1 MNQSTKI
8 SLIVG
13 GVLIVLAG
21 VIGITFAYF
30 STGGV
35 QDTANTFNS
44 GCLNISLTNEST
56 SINLTDAYP
65 ITDAEGLETT
75 SYDFTVKNNCNSAT
89 NYQINLE
96 SLQINLES
104 LNEQVNSL
112 NADYIKV
119 SLSSDTVDNVISI
132 LSSNTSVTPTIDNA
146 YESYNLYTD
155 SLEANEEK
163 TYHLK
168 IWVDYDAT
176 VEQAASKTYTSK
188 INVIA
193 NPETTVVDTLEV
205 QFSIKGTTA
214 TATLTE
220 NVTSATYC
228 TTTGNICTPSTSATI
243 SNNSYTVELEE
254 LEQLQVICTQLN
266 GTSKIICSDGLD
278 AKKVLLNEAILANA
292 TTQTTRTDFSTTVE
306 ETTTGT
312 IYYADTSKGRTYYF
326 AGNPTDNWVRFAGFY
341 WRIIRINEDGSI
353 RLIYNGTGTGTT
365 GTSTQLQTSAF
376 EYTYGDNTYVG
387 YMMGLDNQCPSGSC
401 SGSTRT
407 SSYNQSVSNS
417 YDSMIKGVLDDWYE
431 KNLQSHADKIS
442 TEAGFCGD
450 RTYVSGKAYGISIT
464 DYGAYNRLY
473 INKTPSFE
481 CTNTTDL
488 YTVSSANSGNKAL
501 DYPIGLIT
509 ADEVAY
515 AGGVYGQTNNGY
527 YLYTNQYYWTMS
539 PYRFDG
545 SNAVVFRVNSSGN
558 LNDYYVRSS
567 NGVRPV
573 INLKAN
579 TKFQGSGTE
588 SDPYV
593 VSS

>member
-176 VEQAASKTYTSK
+176 VEQAANKVYSSK

-193 NPETTVVDTLEV
+193 NPETTIVDTLEAK
-205 QFSIKGTTA
+205 FNIEGTTA

-220 NVTSATYC
+220 NVTSASYC
-228 TTTGNICTPSTSATI
+228 TTTGNICTPNTSATI
-243 SNNSYTVELEE
+243 TNNTYEVELERNE
-254 LEQLQVICTQLN
+254 NKQMVCTQLN

-341 WRIIRINEDGSI
+341 WRIVRINEDGSI

-376 EYTYGDNTYVG
+376 NYTYGDNTYVG
-387 YMMGLDNQCPSGSC
+387 YMMGLANQCTSGSC

-407 SSYNQSVSNS
+407 SSYSQSVSNS
-417 YDSMIKGVLDDWYE
+417 YDSTIKGVLDDWYE

-450 RTYVSGKAYGISIT
+450 RTYVSGNAYGTSAT
-464 DYGAYNRLY
+464 DYGAYNRL
-473 INKTPSFE
+473 ITNKTPSFE
-481 CTNTTDL
+481 CTNTADL
-488 YTVSSANSGNKAL
+488 YTVASSSQGNKAL

-539 PYRFDG
+539 PSYFYGSSAYVFYVG
-545 SNAVVFRVNSSGN
+545 SNGTLDLSNGVN
-558 LNDYYVRSS
+558 LAR
-567 NGVRPV
+567 GVRPV
-573 INLKAN
+573 INLAPN
-579 TKFQGSGTE
+579 VTITGAGTT
-588 SDPYV
+588 SNPYV
-593 VSS
+593 VS